1 MSEFKSGFVALVGRT
16 NVGKSTLMN
25 RLIGQK
31 IAITCNKPQTTRTRI
46 RTILTEERGQMIF
59 IDTPGIH
66 KAQNKLGEFMV
77 NTAERTLNEV
87 DVILWLVEPTD
98 HIGQGDRHIAELL
111 KLNKTP
117 KVLVINKIDTI
128 QRDKV
133 MSLISLYKD
142 LVRFDEIVPVSA
154 LNGLNEDELKNVIY
168 KLLPEGPM
176 YYDADELTDQPER
189 QIVAEIIR
197 ESALNCLSD
206 EIPHGIAVGIDLMKE
221 RRRGGGYVNYD
232 EENSSKTLADI
243 EGLDDEDEDEEEPD
257 DVTDDDADGDDIED
271 GPVIFTEALQPQKKA
286 CDEGTGLF
294 DIEATIVCE
303 RDSHKGIIIGKQGSM
318 LKKIGTRARHGIEDL
333 LGVRV
338 NLRLFV
344 KVKKDWRDSDFLL
357 KNYGFRDE
365 PDED

>member
-1 MSEFKSGFVALVGRT
+1 MAGFKSGFVAMVGRT

-46 RTILTEERGQMIF
+46 RTILTEDWGQMIF

-66 KAQNKLGEFMV
+66 KAKNKLGQFMV
-77 NTAERTLNEV
+77 EVAERTLNEV

-98 HIGQGDRHIAELL
+98 HIGTGDRHIAELL
-111 KLNKTP
+111 AKNSTP

-128 QRDKV
+128 SSEKV
-133 MSLISLYKD
+133 MAMIAMYKD
-142 LVRFDEIVPVSA
+142 LVIFDEIVPVSA
-154 LNGLNEDELKNVIY
+154 LNGRNEDELKDAIF

-176 YYDADELTDQPER
+176 YYDEDELTDQPER

-197 ESALNCLSD
+197 ESALNCLDD
-206 EIPHGIAVGIDLMKE
+206 EIPHGIAVGIELMKE

-232 EENSSKTLADI
+232 NETASGAGIELASD
-243 EGLDDEDEDEEEPD
+243 LNDEDED
-257 DVTDDDADGDDIED
+257 
-271 GPVIFTEALQPQKKA
+271 GPVLVTGQPVRQQ
-286 CDEGTGLF
+286 EQGTGLF

-303 RDSHKGIIIGKQGSM
+303 RDSHKGIIIGKRGSM
-318 LKKIGTRARHGIEDL
+318 LKKIGTKARLEIEAL
-333 LGVRV
+333 LGFKV
-338 NLRLFV
+338 NLKLFV

-365 PDED
+365 PDQE